1 MIHFIK
7 PEYLISLYLILNE
20 REEVTLKDLGDYA
33 ETLNKALKE
42 QKIEA
47 VFLYSNKYIDEML
60 SDYNYFEYNGI
71 YEYEDEANHYCTQWI
86 KRKVSNELLSEQF
99 IAYLSNDVLKVACDL
114 NDAKDVIMS
123 TEEKIKIMQA
133 YTEGKAIQS
142 KAVIGDQW
150 CDDTKPTWDWN
161 HFEYR
166 IKSEP
171 TYRPYKNL
179 EEFKKDIV
187 RKYGGSSFENILET
201 RNIWL
206 KSKCKEFI
214 GQIVKL
220 TTDNVF
226 VDGSDKSWICV
237 FNYYSYLDGTPF
249 GIKE

>member
-1 MIHFIK
+1 MK
-7 PEYLISLYLILNE
+7 
-20 REEVTLKDLGDYA
+20 
-33 ETLNKALKE
+33 
-42 QKIEA
+42 
-47 VFLYSNKYIDEML
+47 
-60 SDYNYFEYNGI
+60 
-71 YEYEDEANHYCTQWI
+71 
-86 KRKVSNELLSEQF
+86 
-99 IAYLSNDVLKVACDL
+99 
-114 NDAKDVIMS
+114 
-123 TEEKIKIMQA
+123 TEEMIEVMKA
-133 YTEGKAIQS
+133 YTEGKRIEIKS
-142 KAVIGDQW
+142 KQDENDNWTDISYSN
-150 CDDTKPTWDWN
+150 WDWLN
-161 HFEYR
+161 YDYR
-166 IKSEP
+166 VKQEV